1 MHMIV
6 EVAIPLR
13 NHCIISDHYVL
24 HPQPQQGFWIEMFM
38 HPYSSLQVPSQQQ
51 MWSQRSLHSSSC
63 FKLFNMIQLF
73 VDVSQCFAGG
83 SGCFYG
89 HEMGIS
95 SLKGHRGA
103 GDGCEGAVRSFAA
116 TSDGAPSSLHRRLS
130 AGYCRILPDIAG
142 YCWILLDCFFGV
154 CVLLGFTSN
163 IQHHS
168 TKNNPN
174 DHFAIACRQVEG
186 WQLLR
191 GPLAIQWVAT
201 PRALAIQWIATP
213 RGRDRCGHPQRF
225 WWRPSMKSFHVV
237 KPKKKHPHYDQKTA

>member
-1 MHMIV
+1 MFYTRNLSKGFELKCSCIPIRHSKCHHNSKCGARGVYIHQAASSYSTWFNCLLMFRSVSQVVLDVSMAMRWVSPASRAIAAQ
-6 EVAIPLR
+6 ETVAK
-13 NHCIISDHYVL
+13 VL
-24 HPQPQQGFWIEMFM
+24 SAALQPPVTE
-38 HPYSSLQVPSQQQ
+38 LQVP
-51 MWSQRSLHSSSC
+51 C
-63 FKLFNMIQLF
+63 I
-73 VDVSQCFAGG
+73 AGWVLD
-83 SGCFYG
+83 
-89 HEMGIS
+89 I
-95 SLKGHRGA
+95 
-103 GDGCEGAVRSFAA
+103 
-116 TSDGAPSSLHRRLS
+116 
-130 AGYCRILPDIAG
+130 AGYCRILLDIAG
-142 YCWILLDCFFGV
+142 YCWIVFLVFVFYL
-154 CVLLGFTSN
+154 VLPAISSN

-237 KPKKKHPHYDQKTA
+237 KPKKSIPTMTRKLHKWVIWTIH

>member
-1 MHMIV
+1 
-6 EVAIPLR
+6 
-13 NHCIISDHYVL
+13 
-24 HPQPQQGFWIEMFM
+24 
-38 HPYSSLQVPSQQQ
+38 
-51 MWSQRSLHSSSC
+51 MWRKKRSLHYSTFIKLLQAASN
-63 FKLFNMIQLF
+63 LFNMIQLF

-89 HEMGIS
+89 QMAIS
-95 SLKGHRGA
+95 SLAIASQETVAK
-103 GDGCEGAVRSFAA
+103 V
-116 TSDGAPSSLHRRLS
+116 LS
-130 AGYCRILPDIAG
+130 AALQPPVTELQVPCIAGWVLDIAG
-142 YCWILLDCFFGV
+142 YCWIVFLVFVFYL
-154 CVLLGFTSN
+154 VLRAISSN

-201 PRALAIQWIATP
+201 PRGRDMAIQWIATP

-225 WWRPSMKSFHVV
+225 WWRPSMKSFHV